1 MENNITGEVLPESVK
16 KVLRNSVKNNY
27 AHTEASLELDEF
39 KTITEKLYNTYCAK
53 NKDYGNSFD
62 KSLDEFGLIAA
73 AVRLSDKLNRVK
85 TLIHNN
91 PEVNDETIEDTIMDM
106 ANYCIM
112 TAMWLRKF

>member
-1 MENNITGEVLPESVK
+1 MKIKTENEKTINTCYSCSEH
-16 KVLRNSVKNNY
+16 N
-27 AHTEASLELDEF
+27 LELDEF
-39 KTITEKLYNTYCAK
+39 KTITEQLYKTYCAK

-62 KSLDEFGLIAA
+62 KSLDEFGLTAA
-73 AVRLSDKLNRVK
+73 AVRLSDKFNRFK
-85 TLIHNN
+85 TLINNN